1 MNQNMR
7 MIFILLVVFLV
18 LGICW
23 IHTSFIRLDLM
34 NKSDIEASH
43 ILYNYILKENSMTFS
58 ELEKFANINMSVIK
72 AHKVDLNDD
81 GVMEI
86 VGVVYSPIYLG
97 TEGYDLFILQKKE
110 DSYEQIS
117 NFVNFEPLAPVY
129 ILPFKTEGYRNILFR
144 GSVHNNFSFLITKY
158 INGAYEN
165 GKQLK
170 NMLDICR

>member
-1 MNQNMR
+1 MSQNMR
-7 MIFILLVVFLV
+7 TIFILLVVFV
-18 LGICW
+18 VFGIYW
-23 IHTSFIRLDLM
+23 IHTGFIKLDLM
-34 NKSDIEASH
+34 NTSDIEENH
-43 ILYNYILKENSMTFS
+43 ILYNYVLKENSMTFP

-97 TEGYDLFILQKKE
+97 TEGYNLFILQKKE

-117 NFVNFEPLAPVY
+117 NFINFESLAPVY

-144 GSVHNNFSFLITKY
+144 GSVHNNFSFIVAKY

-165 GKQLK
+165 GKQ
-170 NMLDICR
+170 